1 MTLTHRIAS
10 LSTRLSTRLAGAF
23 TRSLRNTVLAV
34 ACAVLPASLF
44 AHHSFAI
51 FDFQTQI
58 PFEGTVETLKFRNP
72 HIEMTMKVVD
82 EQGSEKIVHFI
93 EGAPA
98 NMLARQG
105 LKPDMLK
112 KGTKVTGIGSPL
124 IEDNS
129 KFFLRSIILEDGREF
144 RN

>member
-1 MTLTHRIAS
+1 MTHTHSAS
-10 LSTRLSTRLAGAF
+10 KMVI
-23 TRSLRNTVLAV
+23 RNFGRVVLAL
-34 ACAVLPASLF
+34 ACAVAPVSLL

-58 PFEGTVETLKFRNP
+58 PFEGTVESLKFRNP
-72 HIEMTMKVVD
+72 HIEMTLKSVD
-82 EQGSEKIVHFI
+82 ADGKEMIVNFV

-105 LKPDMLK
+105 MRPDMIK
-112 KGTKVTGIGSPL
+112 VGTHITGIGSPL
-124 IEDNS
+124 IEDETKT
-129 KFFLRSIILEDGREF
+129 KFFLRSIILDDGSEF

>member
-1 MTLTHRIAS
+1 MTLTVPAIRRFRRV
-10 LSTRLSTRLAGAF
+10 LLALVCAA
-23 TRSLRNTVLAV
+23 LPV
-34 ACAVLPASLF
+34 AVL

-72 HIEMTMKVVD
+72 HIEMTLKSVD
-82 EQGSEKIVHFI
+82 ADGNEKIIHFI

-105 LKPDMLK
+105 LKPTDLK

-124 IEDNS
+124 LEDDT

>member
-1 MTLTHRIAS
+1 MTLTHSLARKFRTVALTLVGIA
-10 LSTRLSTRLAGAF
+10 LST
-23 TRSLRNTVLAV
+23 SLL
-34 ACAVLPASLF
+34 

-72 HIEMTMKVVD
+72 HIEMTLKTID
-82 EQGSEKIVHFI
+82 ADGNEKIINFV

-105 LKPDMLK
+105 LTPALLK
-112 KGTKVTGIGSPL
+112 KGTRVTGIGSPL
-124 IEDNS
+124 IADNE